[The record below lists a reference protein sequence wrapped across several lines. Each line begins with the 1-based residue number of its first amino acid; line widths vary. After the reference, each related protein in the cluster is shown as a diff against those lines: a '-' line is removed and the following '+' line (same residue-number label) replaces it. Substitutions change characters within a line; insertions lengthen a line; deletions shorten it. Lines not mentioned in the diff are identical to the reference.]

1 MSRKQGPRAAG
12 MRTAANVVLGR
23 LASASCSTGI
33 SRSADMN
40 TDFNFGHFFRLTAAI
55 GQQEQN
61 A

>member
-12 MRTAANVVLGR
+12 MRTAANVVLSQLAGLVTSIRTLR
-23 LASASCSTGI
+23 LADLS
-33 SRSADMN
+33 
-40 TDFNFGHFFRLTAAI
+40 TDFIFGHFFRLTVAI

>member
-12 MRTAANVVLGR
+12 IRTAANVVLGR
-23 LASASCSTGI
+23 LAGLVTSIRTL
-33 SRSADMN
+33 RLADLS
-40 TDFNFGHFFRLTAAI
+40 TDFNFGHFFRLTVAI